1 MSNQLFSHTLR
12 LGGIIIV
19 NFKHWTRLIHIK
31 SSVPT
36 VFESISEHRFTPI
49 FIFPLVLGE
58 SCRFHGFL
66 NVSDELS
73 RSKSGHSVIRK

>member
-36 VFESISEHRFTPI
+36 VFESISEH
-49 FIFPLVLGE
+49 
-58 SCRFHGFL
+58 
-66 NVSDELS
+66 
-73 RSKSGHSVIRK
+73 

>member
-1 MSNQLFSHTLR
+1 MSTQLFSHTLR

-49 FIFPLVLGE
+49 YIFPLALGE
-58 SCRFHGFL
+58 SCRFHGFH
-66 NVSDELS
+66 NASNELS